1 MAKRSGTK
9 LVPPRIKPKNA
20 VLETLGD
27 LGTNEQEQE
36 QEPVLYELDNEIE
49 CPRCHEIM
57 ELYSK
62 FDKLLYSCG
71 SCSFLTKICLD
82 AKNPSCHS

>member
-9 LVPPRIKPKNA
+9 LVPPSSKSKDA
-20 VLETLGD
+20 VVETLGG
-27 LGTNEQEQE
+27 LGTNEQE
-36 QEPVLYELDNEIE
+36 QEPVLYELDSEIE

-62 FDKLLYSCG
+62 FDELLYSCQ
-71 SCSFLTKICLD
+71 SCSFLTKMCL
-82 AKNPSCHS
+82 AAN

>member
-1 MAKRSGTK
+1 MAKCSGTK
-9 LVPPRIKPKNA
+9 LVPPRTKSKSA
-20 VLETLGD
+20 VVETLGG

-36 QEPVLYELDNEIE
+36 PVLFELDNDIE

-62 FDKLLYSCG
+62 FDELLYSCQ
-71 SCSFLTKICLD
+71 SCSLLLKCV
-82 AKNPSCHS
+82 